1 MSNRSHISVE
11 IAIRIALDVAVILV
25 IAYAAGV
32 FN

>member
-11 IAIRIALDVAVILV
+11 IAIRIALVVAVILV